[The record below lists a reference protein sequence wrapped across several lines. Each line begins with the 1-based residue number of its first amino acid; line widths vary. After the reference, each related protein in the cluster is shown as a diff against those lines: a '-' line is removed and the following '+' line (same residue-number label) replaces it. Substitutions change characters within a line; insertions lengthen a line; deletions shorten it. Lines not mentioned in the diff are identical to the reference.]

1 MTIDMNILSQV
12 VTVITDGMEFIGVIS
27 PCLKDFVDACTLIL
41 PITIHIDEAK
51 AQVKPLTR
59 QLEIS
64 RKQLTNENAIKLTTD
79 QPIKVTFEN
88 VSFSYPSRKEE
99 TILHNV
105 SFTIDAGKTMALV
118 GSSGSGK
125 STCVQLVLRF
135 YEPTDG
141 RIKINEHDITEF
153 DIYNY
158 NQAIGVVSQE
168 PILFASSIQDNIRI
182 GRNDATQDDVIEAA
196 KQAHA
201 HDFIMQLPQGY
212 ETIICDGCMTLSG
225 GQRQRIALA
234 RALIRRPS
242 LLILDEATSA
252 LDSSSEK
259 IIQQTLQQTSKG
271 RTTLVIA
278 HRLST
283 IRHADWI
290 LVLKDGVVIEQG
302 SHDDLI
308 AAKNIYFDLFKNYQ
322 GETLNVQPIEEAN
335 INQSEDSST
344 EIILDQEINSVL
356 TEKNE
361 EIKESFVKEETELL
375 IDESSPGSLHSLINL
390 LKLNSP
396 EWPYLVIASIF
407 VLASCAV
414 SPAYSISLVE
424 AIRAFNECTTSARMK
439 KLYVFTSI
447 MFVLGIAVVVFRI
460 IEVRFDDEYEQ
471 GCLSVAGIRLTNR
484 LRIKTL
490 ECILRQEVAWF
501 DETQNDVGSLCSQ
514 LSTDAHEIQEVITVS

>member
-344 EIILDQEINSVL
+344 EIILDQEINTQS
-356 TEKNE
+356 
-361 EIKESFVKEETELL
+361 
-375 IDESSPGSLHSLINL
+375 INII
-390 LKLNSP
+390 
-396 EWPYLVIASIF
+396 E
-407 VLASCAV
+407 LASM
-414 SPAYSISLVE
+414 ISFE
-424 AIRAFNECTTSARMK
+424 DSTER
-439 KLYVFTSI
+439 
-447 MFVLGIAVVVFRI
+447 
-460 IEVRFDDEYEQ
+460 DEDQ